1 MQQRRR
7 AGQRRREEVFP
18 RSDDT
23 ASPSG
28 SIDSRKRPEFEE
40 PRCKIGTWG
49 TRIRHFLDNDHVE
62 IIAATFNVNPTSR
75 SICKPLYGFGNE
87 FHQTTIITVWRIM
100 GNVDP
105 CASRNGTHWILQQY
119 S

>member
-75 SICKPLYGFGNE
+75 SIR
-87 FHQTTIITVWRIM
+87 TTIITVWRIM